1 VTLDERLYAG
11 FVSVC
16 SDFNLYFFE
25 SGAQGQLFEAVK
37 SFRQLYE
44 GSLEL
49 AIAENWRTEV
59 PQRYLLA
66 LLRQLSDPYYSLYAA
81 CAAVTQ
87 PTAGALRMLKRQ
99 LEPTLKKIPEDQWL
113 PVISLWTQL
122 LLERAAFH
130 AQLNHESR
138 FRINNF
144 YRPVVWNE
152 KTPRFEKLLDR
163 SWT

>member
-1 VTLDERLYAG
+1 QKAARLARDLPREVEFDSFRQALALAVQRVSEVGRDVTLDERLYAG

-37 SFRQLYE
+37 SFRELYDGNLQLA
-44 GSLEL
+44 L
-49 AIAENWRTEV
+49 AENWRTEV

-87 PTAGALRMLKRQ
+87 PTA
-99 LEPTLKKIPEDQWL
+99 
-113 PVISLWTQL
+113 
-122 LLERAAFH
+122 
-130 AQLNHESR
+130 
-138 FRINNF
+138 
-144 YRPVVWNE
+144 
-152 KTPRFEKLLDR
+152 
-163 SWT
+163 